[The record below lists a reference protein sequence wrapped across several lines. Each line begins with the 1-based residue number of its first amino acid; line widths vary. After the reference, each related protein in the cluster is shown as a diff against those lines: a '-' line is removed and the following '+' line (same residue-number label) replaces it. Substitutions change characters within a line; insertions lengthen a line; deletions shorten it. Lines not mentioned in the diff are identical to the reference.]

1 MSDHPRL
8 HHPVPRGTQWLPSC
22 RICNDPVLL
31 ETSKTDEHG
40 QAVHE
45 QCYVLSRSRKAG
57 FLNDGGSVPGPA
69 DRYAT
74 YRPWEATM
82 AEDRD
87 SPIFRQPAGL
97 ATMPLQQAKHVSWH
111 RQPWVVDLAAVVT
124 VLVLTCWIAYS
135 DRHPAS
141 FLGSLE
147 VQRSVAVDEQV
158 RLPPAKGS
166 FKLPALPVP
175 VEEATTSPLFQE
187 AGVAENE
194 VVRIGEDVTVRYF
207 HTPHPVPVEQY
218 QVVHIGEDVTVR
230 YFTPIGRH
238 TKN

>member
-40 QAVHE
+40 QLFTRSAMS
-45 QCYVLSRSRKAG
+45 LISRQRRTSS
-57 FLNDGGSVPGPA
+57 NDIGSVPGPA

-74 YRPWEATM
+74 YQHCEVTT

-87 SPIFRQPAGL
+87 SPISRQPAVL
-97 ATMPLQQAKHVSWH
+97 ATMLMQQAKHVSWH
-111 RQPWVVDLAAVVT
+111 TQPWGVDLAAVVT

-135 DRHPAS
+135 DGHPAS
-141 FLGSLE
+141 FLGSLD

-158 RLPPAKGS
+158 RLRRRRTAPSSRRCQFQWKTRRPPPSRRWGS
-166 FKLPALPVP
+166 RRMTLF
-175 VEEATTSPLFQE
+175 TSE
-187 AGVAENE
+187 
-194 VVRIGEDVTVRYF
+194 
-207 HTPHPVPVEQY
+207 
-218 QVVHIGEDVTVR
+218 
-230 YFTPIGRH
+230 
-238 TKN
+238 KM